1 MAMFDFL
8 KSANAKRL
16 DEIVDRLK
24 LTYSNAYK
32 DDTQRIFKEFTDAY
46 DNLKRNNRLSDKQ
59 IQYYDEVVA
68 DYTQKI
74 DKLVNGNNR
83 NRYYPR

>member
-1 MAMFDFL
+1 MFDFL
-8 KSANAKRL
+8 KSANDKRL

-59 IQYYDEVVA
+59 IQHYDEVVA